1 VEALDNHAAV
11 APAGRGWL
19 LRRFL
24 LPAPLVSVVA
34 WVRWR
39 AQVSPR
45 AEVEISSNLRFGHGT
60 TVSSF
65 AKIKSSQG
73 VLVTGRECGF
83 ASGCFIAPGPAGI
96 ELGDDVICG
105 PNVVIVA
112 MNYRYGTLEVPFSK
126 QGISSLGVRIGS
138 NVWIGSNS
146 TILDGAV
153 IGDNSI
159 VVANS
164 LVNRRFPPNV
174 IIQGNPARVILDR
187 RAPTEAWDGRGP
199 GAGSGA
205 GDDQRGS

>member
-1 VEALDNHAAV
+1 MDQL
-11 APAGRGWL
+11 PAGDGDGQGWA

-24 LPAPLVSVVA
+24 MPAPVVSLVA
-34 WVRWR
+34 YLKWR
-39 AQVSPR
+39 ARVSPR
-45 AEVEISSNLRFGHGT
+45 AEVELSSNLHLGHGT

-73 VLVTGRECGF
+73 HLSTGRDCGF
-83 ASGCFIAPGPAGI
+83 ASGCFVAPGGGGI

-105 PNVVIVA
+105 PNVVIIA
-112 MNYRYGTLEVPFSK
+112 MNYRYQSLRMPFSR
-126 QGISSLGVRIGS
+126 QGVSSLGVRIGS
-138 NVWIGSNS
+138 NVWVGANS

-174 IIQGNPARVILDR
+174 IIQGNPAKVVLQRP
-187 RAPTEAWDGRGP
+187 ASPGGADGGNV
-199 GAGSGA
+199 GSGA
-205 GDDQRGS
+205 GA